1 VADRRRRSEGDDVEV
16 MRRFLLDEPSNP
28 VFDLIDRTRV
38 EAAVTDFDGL
48 AEPSKRQLYG
58 ALTAAIWLGGHEI
71 TL

>member
-1 VADRRRRSEGDDVEV
+1 

-28 VFDLIDRTRV
+28 VFDLLDRTRV

-48 AEPSKRQLYG
+48 TEPSKKQLYG

-71 TL
+71 TLQTPSSIVRPDVDGG